1 MVLELQK
8 VISSFISRCD
18 VAQESDWES
27 IWSHTEKAFN
37 GKVQILVNN
46 AGVNPARGWKMCMD
60 IMIYGVMM
68 GSYLA
73 RDKMGA
79 TKVIAKQG
87 VKEEHIIMGFFGKK

>member
-1 MVLELQK
+1 MPSLN
-8 VISSFISRCD
+8 SRCD
-18 VAQESDWES
+18 VAKESDWES
-27 IWSHTEKAFN
+27 IWSHTEETFN

-46 AGVNPARGWKMCMD
+46 AGINPARGWKMCMD

-79 TKVIAKQG
+79 TKVI
-87 VKEEHIIMGFFGKK
+87 KKRLIGGI